1 MPALP
6 GVSEESMSLTGRG
19 KGWEWFQSWYILLTL
34 PFGLTH
40 YLAFLY
46 TGFRTRN
53 WLWLGMG
60 AAYFGLFVFAIQQAN
75 KFAAGEAWDDKMAAL
90 WFVPWLV
97 SIVHAFIIRK
107 KFLLTLDAHMQNQV
121 VADDRLRTKIHA
133 DYGVSENKIDAAL
146 VEFKE
151 SDASVRVTS
160 MLFSVFPFSPPFEY
174 YFNLKGAV
182 RRAARTEDPA
192 ILERAKQ
199 LAQSEEVL
207 KALKVAS
214 VVDKADG
221 GLGIYTGLKNAYD
234 AAKNKDRK
242 RTFEADP
249 QQAADAGL
257 KAVALSYLIAT
268 LYPGSVAEKV
278 KLFLDTPAG
287 QEIALYYAGIEI
299 ALPFTDN
306 LIEASGNWMGKLME
320 SSGSQESRFSEFAG
334 SLPFEQARAILDA
347 LKNQIDSTLT
357 KVKPYLDPL
366 REKVAAIAPTALN
379 VADSTTGAL
388 ATALDV
394 LPVWKFLGARLA
406 AEACAL
412 RAARG
417 I

>member
-1 MPALP
+1 
-6 GVSEESMSLTGRG
+6 
-19 KGWEWFQSWYILLTL
+19 
-34 PFGLTH
+34 
-40 YLAFLY
+40 
-46 TGFRTRN
+46 
-53 WLWLGMG
+53 MG

-90 WFVPWLV
+90 WFTPWLV

-192 ILERAKQ
+192 VLERAKQ

-320 SSGSQESRFSEFAG
+320 TSGSQESRFSEFAG

-406 AEACAL
+406 AEACAI

>member
-1 MPALP
+1 
-6 GVSEESMSLTGRG
+6 MSLTGRG

-34 PFGLTH
+34 PFGVTTF
-40 YLAFLY
+40 LAFLY
-46 TGFRTRN
+46 TGFRVMRFLWIGFGAAYLALIIFIIGRIPEADSGVKAED
-53 WLWLGMG
+53 WLMLVWLGM
-60 AAYFGLFVFAIQQAN
+60 Y
-75 KFAAGEAWDDKMAAL
+75 
-90 WFVPWLV
+90 LV
-97 SIVHAFIIRK
+97 GIVHALIIRK
-107 KFLLTLDAHMQNQV
+107 KFLLLLDARMQNQV

-133 DYGVSENKIDAAL
+133 DHGVSENKIDAAL

-151 SDASVRVTS
+151 SDASVRVAS
-160 MLFSVFPFSPPFEY
+160 LLFSVFPFSPPFEY

-192 ILERAKQ
+192 VLERAKQ

-257 KAVALSYLIAT
+257 KAVALSYLVAT

-278 KLFLDTPAG
+278 KLFLETPAG
-287 QEIALYYAGIEI
+287 QEIALYYAGVEI

-306 LIEASGNWMGKLME
+306 LIEASGNWMGKLLE
-320 SSGSQESRFSEFAG
+320 TSGSQESRFSEFAG
-334 SLPFEQARAILDA
+334 SLPFEQARGILEA

-366 REKVAAIAPTALN
+366 REKVASIAPTALN
-379 VADSTTGAL
+379 VADSTTGAV

-394 LPVWKFLGARLA
+394 LPVWRFLGARLA
-406 AEACAL
+406 AEACAI
-412 RAARG
+412 RAVKG

>member
-1 MPALP
+1 
-6 GVSEESMSLTGRG
+6 MSLTGRG

-34 PFGLTH
+34 PFGITTFM
-40 YLAFLY
+40 AFLY
-46 TGFRTRN
+46 TGFRVMRFI
-53 WLWLGMG
+53 WIGFGAAYLALIIFIFSRIPEADSGVKAEDWLMLLWLGF
-60 AAYFGLFVFAIQQAN
+60 Y
-75 KFAAGEAWDDKMAAL
+75 
-90 WFVPWLV
+90 LV
-97 SIVHAFIIRK
+97 GIVHALVIRK
-107 KFLLTLDAHMQNQV
+107 KFLLLLDARMQSQV

-133 DYGVSENKIDAAL
+133 DHGVSENKIDAAL

-151 SDASVRVTS
+151 SDASVRVAS
-160 MLFSVFPFSPPFEY
+160 LLFSVFPFSPPFEY

-182 RRAARTEDPA
+182 RRAGRTEDPA
-192 ILERAKQ
+192 VLERAKQ
-199 LAQSEEVL
+199 LAGSEEVL

-287 QEIALYYAGIEI
+287 QEIAIYYAGVEI

-306 LIEASGNWMGKLME
+306 LIEASGNWMSKLME
-320 SSGSQESRFSEFAG
+320 TSGGQESRFSEFAG
-334 SLPFEQARAILDA
+334 SLPFEQARGILEA

-366 REKVAAIAPTALN
+366 REKVASIAPTALN
-379 VADSTTGAL
+379 VADSTTGAV

-394 LPVWKFLGARLA
+394 LPVWRFLGARLA
-406 AEACAL
+406 AEACAI
-412 RAARG
+412 RAVKG